1 MMNAYKGFR
10 RAPGNFLR
18 AHAAACGAGL
28 IVTTTSAILWADPA
42 MAADDPGSRPAAP
55 AAGHVLAAGSST
67 DHVLAA
73 QVLIIVAVGTLTF
86 ALTRLRRVGGRQRA
100 ERQGGGRQ
108 GAAHARGPRRAGGL
122 IGPGGDPW
130 IGRPAPPGP
139 GADQPLHQQPQH
151 QQPQHQQPLH
161 QQPVHHDDYPSWPGR
176 PGPYALHPDHPS
188 WPGRPDP
195 RWANTE
201 AALRADGYPSWPESQ
216 APPGHETEPPPT
228 NNGPGR
234 HGRGSPVARR
244 EPPPPPR
251 HGQGPQRP
259 PATVL
264 AAPVLPAP
272 VLPARVRTGP
282 IPRLVDMAPRPGPM
296 LQERPAVLIDLVR
309 PEDDRRAGPAQVW
322 DGGSAQLASWILT
335 EANQQAAEIR
345 HEARDQATTSL
356 TDAKQEAAE
365 LIRQAATKLEA
376 AELQAAQIT
385 AAVVKLSADLGGM
398 AAYVAENLLAPP
410 ATKPA
415 VRPAPEPLGI
425 PVAEPQAQPEALPE
439 AQPQARP
446 AATPTAKPGTRP
458 QATPAGRPG
467 TGPAAQ
473 PGAKPAAGKAT
484 GKNRQRA
491 AIRVMAAVTAALVLF
506 AVICGTTEV
515 ALHGFRFFVFRSV
528 GTGETGQNGL
538 TESQGPGQPDAPG
551 AHK

>member
-42 MAADDPGSRPAAP
+42 MAADAPGSRPAP
-55 AAGHVLAAGSST
+55 ATAGHVLAAGSST
-67 DHVLAA
+67 DRVFAA

-86 ALTRLRRVGGRQRA
+86 ALTRLRRVGGRQA
-100 ERQGGGRQ
+100 GGRQ

-122 IGPGGDPW
+122 AGPGGDPW

-139 GADQPLHQQPQH
+139 EADQA
-151 QQPQHQQPLH
+151 LH
-161 QQPVHHDDYPSWPGR
+161 QQPVHLDDYPSWPGR

-188 WPGRPDP
+188 WPGRQDP

-201 AALRADGYPSWPESQ
+201 AALRADGYPSWPESHT
-216 APPGHETEPPPT
+216 PPGHQAEPPLV

-251 HGQGPQRP
+251 HGRGPQRP

-264 AAPVLPAP
+264 AAPVPPAP
-272 VLPARVRTGP
+272 VPPVRVRTGP

-309 PEDDRRAGPAQVW
+309 PEDDRRGGPAQVW

-335 EANQQAAEIR
+335 EAKQQAAEIR

-356 TDAKQEAAE
+356 TDAKEEAAE
-365 LIRQAATKLEA
+365 LIRQAATKLET

-385 AAVVKLSADLGGM
+385 AAVAKLSADLGGM

-410 ATKPA
+410 ATRPA
-415 VRPAPEPLGI
+415 VRPAPEPLGV
-425 PVAEPQAQPEALPE
+425 PVAEPQARPEA
-439 AQPQARP
+439 R
-446 AATPTAKPGTRP
+446 
-458 QATPAGRPG
+458 PAGRPG
-467 TGPAAQ
+467 TGPAAK
-473 PGAKPAAGKAT
+473 PDAEPDAERGAKPAAGKAT

-491 AIRVMAAVTAALVLF
+491 AIRMMAAVTAALVLF

-515 ALHGFRFFVFRSV
+515 ALHGFRFFVFRSI
-528 GTGETGQNGL
+528 GTGETGPNGL
-538 TESQGPGQPDAPG
+538 SESQGPGQPDAPG